1 MTVIGIT
8 GPSGSGKGE
17 CSKYLLRQG
26 YSIIDADAIYHDL
39 LIPPSKCLDELVREF
54 GKQILTAGGL
64 LNRETLSSLVFG
76 EENRERLLK
85 LNEISHRHVTD
96 KIQKILC
103 SMRAMGAPVCVIDAP
118 LLIEA
123 GLSSMCDFIISVL
136 ADKDVRIERI
146 IVRDKIDRE
155 RAIRRIESQKSDE
168 FYTQNSHH
176 TVYNDADK
184 NALWDSL
191 SIILTE
197 RGVYNAK

>member
-17 CSKYLLRQG
+17 CSKYLLSLG
-26 YSIIDADAIYHDL
+26 YSILDADAIYHDL

-64 LNRETLSSLVFG
+64 LNRETLASLVFG
-76 EENRERLLK
+76 EENRDRLLK

-96 KIQKILC
+96 KIKKILC
-103 SMRAMGAPVCVIDAP
+103 SLRAMGAPVCVIDAP

-123 GLSSMCDFIISVL
+123 GLVSMCDFTISVL
-136 ADKDVRIERI
+136 ADKEIRIER
-146 IVRDKIDRE
+146 VTLRDKIDRE
-155 RAIRRIESQKSDE
+155 RATRRIESQKSDE
-168 FYTQNSHH
+168 FYIQN
-176 TVYNDADK
+176 TNYAVYNNSDK
-184 NALWDSL
+184 QALIDSI
-191 SIILTE
+191 SAILKE

>member
-26 YSIIDADAIYHDL
+26 YSILDADAIYHDL

-64 LNRETLSSLVFG
+64 LNRETLASLVFG

-123 GLSSMCDFIISVL
+123 GLNSMCDFVIGVL
-136 ADKDVRIERI
+136 ADKDIRIKRIIARDNIDIER
-146 IVRDKIDRE
+146 
-155 RAIRRIESQKSDE
+155 ATRRIDSQKSDE
-168 FYTQNSHH
+168 FYINSSDY
-176 TVYNDADK
+176 TVYNNSDK
-184 NALWDSL
+184 QALFDSL
-191 SIILTE
+191 RDILTQQ
-197 RGVYNAK
+197 GVYNAK

>member
-64 LNRETLSSLVFG
+64 LNRETLASLVFG

-136 ADKDVRIERI
+136 ADKEVRIERI
-146 IVRDKIDRE
+146 IARDKIDRE

>member
-17 CSKYLLRQG
+17 CSKYMLSCG

-64 LNRETLSSLVFG
+64 LNRETLASLVFG
-76 EENRERLLK
+76 EENKERLLR

-96 KIQKILC
+96 KIQKIIC

-123 GLSSMCDFIISVL
+123 GLTSMCDFVISVL
-136 ADKDVRIERI
+136 ADKETRIQRI
-146 IVRDKIDRE
+146 MTRDKIDID
-155 RAIRRIESQKSDE
+155 RATRRIDSQKSDD
-168 FYTQNSHH
+168 FYIGNSDY
-176 TVYNDADK
+176 TVYNDSHK
-184 NALWDSL
+184 QSL
-191 SIILTE
+191 FDTLRDILTE
-197 RGVYNAK
+197 RGINNAK